1 MKLLDGKITLI
12 TGSGRGIGRV
22 IAEQFARDGAVVYTN
37 DLTPGDMEEWADGCS
52 ARTGSRVVPILFD
65 VTDSAA
71 LKAGLM
77 DIYRKEGRIDAVVN
91 NAAIIQNQKL
101 GMVTKPLLEKMFH
114 VNVFAVIDMIQI
126 VSRLMARSG
135 GGSIVNIASI
145 TGVVGSPG
153 QVAYSSTKGAV
164 ISITKSAAKE
174 LSPQQIRV
182 NAVAPGIIRTERFEE
197 LYEASGDK
205 IDQRIS
211 RIALGRLGT
220 PQDVA
225 YAVSYLASDRASYI
239 SGQILGV
246 DGCASI

>member
-1 MKLLDGKITLI
+1 MKLLEKKVALI
-12 TGSGRGIGRV
+12 TGAGRGIGRV
-22 IAEQFARDGAVVYTN
+22 IAEQFAQDGATVYIN
-37 DLTPGDMEEWADGCS
+37 DLQPGDMPAWAEDCA
-52 ARTGSRVVPILFD
+52 ARNGVKVVPVCFD

-77 DIYRKEGRIDAVVN
+77 GIFQAEGRIDVVVN

-101 GMVTKPLLEKMFH
+101 GMVTKPLLEKMFN
-114 VNVFAVIDMIQI
+114 VNVFAVIDMIQLA
-126 VSRLMARSG
+126 SRIMARTG

-164 ISITKSAAKE
+164 IAITKSAAKE

-182 NAVAPGIIRTERFEE
+182 NAVAPGIIKTERFEE
-197 LYEASGDK
+197 LYEASGEK

-225 YAVSYLASDRASYI
+225 NAVSFLASDRASYI
-239 SGQILGV
+239 SGHILGV